1 MDLLATEFD
10 VVSANAA
17 AESFLSQASQSLC
30 SCEVAIE
37 IDVGIERNILDNTV
51 ITVHGNKKK

>member
-37 IDVGIERNILDNTV
+37 RNILDNTV

>member
-37 IDVGIERNILDNTV
+37 IDVGN
-51 ITVHGNKKK
+51 